1 MVSFTCK
8 RHSVHRQMTQITVT
22 VSFPKSSFFRLIRLE
37 SSMDVGIGIVFQE
50 HIGFVVIDGM
60 LTSLSKI
67 ASCESCSCLV
77 LRWSLLAWTLIQC
90 NLALFSK
97 RRAKS
102 TLRCFT
108 TTVSVIS
115 HHGVCSLMLAQI
127 NIGHHSCCSSYH
139 L

>member
-1 MVSFTCK
+1 MVSLTCK
-8 RHSVHRQMTQITVT
+8 RHSIYRQMTQITVT
-22 VSFPKSSFFRLIRLE
+22 VSFSKSSFFRLIWLE
-37 SSMDVGIGIVFQE
+37 SSTNVRIRIVFQE

-67 ASCESCSCLV
+67 SSCESFV
-77 LRWSLLAWTLIQC
+77 LWWSLLTWTFIQC

-97 RRAKS
+97 WRAKS
-102 TLRCFT
+102 SLRCS
-108 TTVSVIS
+108 TVSIIA